1 MADPKK
7 QSFVFDGDDGN
18 EYEFAAPTLEAAVS
32 AARKFAQTQKIGL
45 TAKFDTPE
53 AQPPSSTEMPEW
65 MKAQAAQ
72 NQAAMGENMSGG
84 PLAGLGLGKL
94 AVQFPKAA
102 AGYLGAN
109 ALDNNTAP
117 GNEGNRA
124 LRDITRVGPAMLA
137 GGPVA
142 GASNFALGRL
152 FDKFFKENNAQP
164 PGPGEV
170 ASEAVSNVIPG
181 LNAVGNRGGKI
192 VQAAKGLAE
201 NNPLIA
207 NMLSGGA
214 TAGLAAQD
222 RTTPTNA
229 AVVGGAGA
237 GALTNL
243 LGRGIQRGLKALPS
257 LENPEVMAL
266 LQKFGYRPEDIPEDR
281 KVLGGVSEL
290 MGDVSEGVDVNKAN
304 NSVEQRIQ
312 DTARKIEAARSL
324 EAANAQKGKL
334 SALKVVAKGN
344 EDEALKRLSE
354 ARAEQAAKAAVK
366 VAKTPEEKALAEG
379 RLWTLQQ
386 GIASRR
392 AQAKAAGA
400 VSKDVLV
407 DAETYQNRLKDV
419 KQNSKFA
426 QREREIR
433 LTAANEEFDKI
444 ANSGYDPRSLDPD
457 QISTVK
463 LLAKEDP
470 GRITSKMFAD
480 KDSALTNVIG
490 MKKLFGEKSPEFD
503 SVKNYFIHKM
513 FTESTDRGGDK
524 FGGIALSGTKLGH
537 FLEGKTQESV
547 DELLGAGAYRRLNA
561 LENMLTRSAKIRT
574 PGEGW
579 KIVLTPAALGGI
591 LGGLAGGSEHGT
603 TYGGV
608 GLLAA
613 GTLVGAWKTLP
624 AMLDDAMRKQ
634 STFGKI
640 LEKTAKA
647 PVSGGSASRG
657 ISKFASKAGLSTR
670 PTQEQTP
677 SAQQ

>member
-18 EYEFAAPTLEAAVS
+18 EYEFAAPTLEAAVT
-32 AARKFAQTQKIGL
+32 AATNFAKTRKIGL
-45 TAKFDTPE
+45 TAQFDTPE
-53 AQPPSSTEMPEW
+53 AQPPSSEMPDW

-72 NQAAMGENMSGG
+72 NQAALGENISGG

-94 AVQFPKAA
+94 ALQFPKAA
-102 AGYLGAN
+102 AGYMGAN
-109 ALDNNTAP
+109 ALDSNTAP

-124 LRDITRVGPAMLA
+124 LRDLTRVAPAVIA

-142 GASNFALGRL
+142 GASNFALGRI
-152 FDKFFKENNAQP
+152 FDKFFKENNAQA
-164 PGPGEV
+164 PGPGEISAEA
-170 ASEAVSNVIPG
+170 ASNIIPG
-181 LNAVGNRGGKI
+181 LGAIGNRGGKI
-192 VQAAKGLAE
+192 VQAAKSLAE
-201 NNPLIA
+201 KNPLLA
-207 NMLSGGA
+207 NMASGGA

-222 RTTPTNA
+222 RTTPSGA
-229 AVVGGAGA
+229 AVAGGAGV
-237 GALTNL
+237 GMLSNL
-243 LGRGIQRGLKALPS
+243 LGRGLQRGLKSLPS
-257 LENPEVMAL
+257 LENPEVMKIL
-266 LQKFGYRPEDIPEDR
+266 EQFGYRPSEIPQDR

-290 MGDVSEGVDVNKAN
+290 MVDVDEAADINKAG

-312 DTARKIEAARSL
+312 NTARKVEAARSL
-324 EAANAQKGKL
+324 ESANAQKGKL
-334 SALKVVAKGN
+334 SALRAVAAGN

-354 ARAEQAAKAAVK
+354 ARAEQAAKTAVK
-366 VAKTPEEKALAEG
+366 AATSPEQKAAAEN

-386 GIASRR
+386 GVASRR
-392 AQAKAAGA
+392 AQAKAARA
-400 VSKDVLV
+400 STNDVLV
-407 DAETYQNRLKDV
+407 DAETFQNRLKDT
-419 KQNSKFA
+419 KQTSKFA

-433 LTAANEEFDKI
+433 LTAANEEFDKV
-444 ANSGYDPRSLDPD
+444 AQSGYDPRNLDPD

-463 LLAKEDP
+463 LLANEDP
-470 GRITSKMFAD
+470 GRITSKMFSD

-513 FTESTDRGGDK
+513 FTDATDRGKDK

-561 LENMLTRSAKIRT
+561 LENMLTRSEKIRT

-613 GTLVGAWKTLP
+613 GALVGAWKTLP
-624 AMLDDAMRKQ
+624 AMMDDAMRKQ
-634 STFGKI
+634 STLGKI

-647 PVSGGSASRG
+647 SVSGGSTSRAV
-657 ISKFASKAGLSTR
+657 SKFASKAGLSTR

-677 SAQQ
+677 SAPQ

>member
-18 EYEFAAPTLEAAVS
+18 EYEFAAPTLEAAVT
-32 AARKFAQTQKIGL
+32 AATNFAKTRKIGL
-45 TAKFDTPE
+45 TAQFDTPE
-53 AQPPSSTEMPEW
+53 AQPPSSEMPEW
-65 MKAQAAQ
+65 MRAQAAQ

-94 AVQFPKAA
+94 ALQFPKAA
-102 AGYLGAN
+102 AGYMGAN

-124 LRDITRVGPAMLA
+124 LRDLTRVAPAAIA

-152 FDKFFKENNAQP
+152 FDKFFKENNAQA
-164 PGPGEV
+164 PGPGEIS
-170 ASEAVSNVIPG
+170 SEIVSNIIPG
-181 LNAVGNRGGKI
+181 LGTIGNRGGKI
-192 VQAAKGLAE
+192 VQAAKSLAE
-201 NNPLIA
+201 KNPLLA
-207 NMLSGGA
+207 NMASGGA

-222 RTTPTNA
+222 RTTPSGA
-229 AVVGGAGA
+229 SVAGGAGV
-237 GALTNL
+237 GMLSNL
-243 LGRGIQRGLKALPS
+243 LGRGLQRGLKSLPS
-257 LENPEVMAL
+257 LENPEVMKIL
-266 LQKFGYRPEDIPEDR
+266 EQFGYRPSEIPQDR

-290 MGDVSEGVDVNKAN
+290 MGDVDEAADINKAG
-304 NSVEQRIQ
+304 NSLEQRIQ
-312 DTARKIEAARSL
+312 NTARKVEAARSL
-324 EAANAQKGKL
+324 ESANAQKGKL
-334 SALKVVAKGN
+334 SALRAVATGN

-366 VAKTPEEKALAEG
+366 AAKTPEEKALAEG

-386 GIASRR
+386 GVASRR
-392 AQAKAAGA
+392 AQVKSARAATN
-400 VSKDVLV
+400 DVLI
-407 DAETYQNRLKDV
+407 DAETFQNRLKDT
-419 KQNSKFA
+419 KQASKFA

-433 LTAANEEFDKI
+433 LTAANEEFDKV
-444 ANSGYDPRSLDPD
+444 AQSGYDPRNLDPD

-463 LLAKEDP
+463 LLANEDP

-503 SVKNYFIHKM
+503 SVKNYFIHRM
-513 FTESTDRGGDK
+513 FTDATDRGKDK

-561 LENMLTRSAKIRT
+561 LENMLTRSEKIRT

-579 KIVLTPAALGGI
+579 KIVLTPAVLGGV

-603 TYGGV
+603 AYGGI
-608 GLLAA
+608 GLIVA
-613 GTLVGAWKTLP
+613 GALLGTWKTLP
-624 AMLDDAMRKQ
+624 AFLDDAMRKQ
-634 STFGKI
+634 STLGKI

-647 PVSGGSASRG
+647 PVSGGSASRAV
-657 ISKFASKAGLSTR
+657 SKFASKAGLSTR

-677 SAQQ
+677 SAPQ